1 MKWCRL
7 PIGIEPIVS
16 LGSLF
21 VSLSYSIS
29 HVTIRLC
36 WWTAQT
42 TGKNPAKR
50 AKFLRSLFCFPVGI
64 DSVVLCGFKVGGFK
78 KKNKGLRRHHGYFSG
93 GKIICTHTTWQP
105 PMIIQRWWHLPNES
119 CLLIHSA
126 AATNHMLTMYGPQ
139 QPNNSKYS
147 DFQNAPCLT
156 AADVSCVVVQLVVTG
171 VTVAS
176 LWSPDSNQSAQS
188 PLTPQFKMS
197 FSFTELLLAGYFL
210 CMSVCKPL
218 RWLWC
223 CENSSRSAAC
233 GKPLLAP
240 TSGLLFPFLP
250 TLTLT

>member
-7 PIGIEPIVS
+7 PIGIEPIVP

-50 AKFLRSLFCFPVGI
+50 AKFLLSLFCFPVGI
-64 DSVVLCGFKVGGFK
+64 DSVVLCGFKVGGLK
-78 KKNKGLRRHHGYFSG
+78 KKNMGLRHHGYFSG

-105 PMIIQRWWHLPNES
+105 PMIIQRWWHLPNRK
-119 CLLIHSA
+119 LLVDTFSSSYQSHANYVRTSA
-126 AATNHMLTMYGPQ
+126 AEQLKIFG
-139 QPNNSKYS
+139 
-147 DFQNAPCLT
+147 FQNAPCLT
-156 AADVSCVVVQLVVTG
+156 VADVSCVVVQSVVTG

-210 CMSVCKPL
+210 CMSDHSL
-218 RWLWC
+218 
-223 CENSSRSAAC
+223 
-233 GKPLLAP
+233 
-240 TSGLLFPFLP
+240 
-250 TLTLT
+250 